1 MGTNPSTKSEDMR
14 MNPAGTLR
22 SAGWALVLAWATA
35 PLLAQDPLDAGP
47 PEGLFSLPRSQAD
60 IAEWQEA
67 RREIDERRYEA
78 AVERLHRLLRNGSRG
93 VVPRLGTR
101 DRWTG
106 IRTATIETLRDLP
119 EAGRAAYERLC
130 RREAGRAYDTPLADL
145 SDEDLAFLAGQFP
158 ASARGLSAR
167 LRLGDLGLIDGDGVT
182 AQAWFRTALDAMPAD
197 DPRREVVIR
206 RAEVAE
212 LLARASLGVTRA
224 TTPTQAEI
232 VPALPAVA
240 PPGWTAYGGGYDGS
254 RAMTPPIGRQEEP
267 YRLPVR
273 ADGFE
278 FNDFP
283 MHATGDAR
291 GIYFQD
297 GHSVRAVD
305 PIGRRVMW
313 DAPGPMVDSS
323 DVVEARGAINPDTI
337 LSCALSDRIVVAAL
351 QVPNNVIGA
360 DQTQLYRDVI
370 PILQKIPSRRLF
382 AFDRATGKRLWAHWD
397 YAGGPRSSRFYG
409 HEACSAPLVHG
420 DTVYVPT
427 HDPTGA
433 IAYYVS
439 AYDLHTG
446 EPRWRRLICSSQ
458 QEVNMFGNARQEFT
472 SGPIALHDGVLY
484 GTSNL
489 GLCYAIQAD
498 DGELRWLS
506 AYPVIPLPRTQLR
519 NQERR
524 PVFFANNPIAIH
536 QGVLATTPLDSEFA
550 LGLDVATGEILWQLP
565 YDPRPDLLVRWLLGP
580 LGDEFVFAG
589 LGVMAVRARPDPGER
604 PKVRLIASP
613 ESLGEDHYRSTAIPR
628 GALAADRIYFVG
640 SDGGLRILD
649 ANGDRDPRMGD
660 WTLGGKGTG
669 NLLLVDGIVTAI
681 GRTQLQVFADVEAL
695 IAAARRDVRGDD
707 PEPDRVLHLARLL
720 MARGEDDPNA
730 VETLLARGLEAAARR
745 GLGAGSPVHE
755 QLADGLFRLTM
766 DRARAAPDDATAREL
781 LRKARERATTPSHWL
796 RAQTELLRRS
806 FGSEEAFRTELFQL
820 AERFPEESMVFPEY
834 GRTTA
839 AILADWLRIDVDETP
854 SVRALAL
861 QRFAERHGDARFGE
875 RSAAARARSAL
886 DALVAEFGEEVLAAI
901 ESEARIALALA
912 DDDTDA
918 LRALALRYPRTR
930 AASSATD
937 RLLDVA
943 LAAGDFR
950 RFTEV
955 FAAVTEGLE
964 APAGALRRLV
974 AAAQR
979 GGNPA
984 LAHAVARRLVERFGD
999 RTSDFP
1005 ADRGAS
1011 LADALR
1017 GLEAPPGPANAR
1029 PRLPRT
1035 TVLELEPGPSRA
1047 PQDFVPV
1054 QVADGFPEPAALPLA
1069 ISPAE
1074 GELRFYSLD
1083 AGATDA
1089 DRELGLA
1096 TIRGALDGRVLLC
1109 GDVAVVVDAQRA
1121 FGFDLTRREELWTL
1135 PGDHPGSLTALG
1147 TAEGLLLLYAFD
1159 DAGRGAGGRLLG
1171 VEPRSGSVLHTTRLV
1186 GDGAP
1191 LVPVLQAGQ
1200 ILRLRTDG
1208 PEAPAVDALDALTG
1222 TLVETTP
1229 LRVETLD
1236 ALGVAEGRRLQ
1247 DPTFRGSIFADAA
1260 HIYLPADLGNPEDR
1274 SRLVAVE
1281 RGTGRTVWRHESLP
1295 GCSFQRAGLRDG
1307 RVVAFEKG
1315 AVRSRLVVLG
1325 ADGVAEAEFEFG
1337 TGAAVRNWDRFPH
1350 PEAPPPVV
1358 VVTDVAGTARVTAVS
1373 VAPDGPRFQPEI
1385 GRVDR
1390 IARDPLVGDGYLLVP
1405 CARSRGA
1412 SPRVLVFDL
1421 ASGGTAG
1428 ALPGGES
1435 LLTLDVPSHA
1445 SFHAHGRHL
1454 VVKTL
1459 DSIRV
1464 LGDRE

>member
-1 MGTNPSTKSEDMR
+1 MTT
-14 MNPAGTLR
+14 AGTLR
-22 SAGWALVLAWATA
+22 RAGWTLAVAIAWAVPH

-47 PEGLFSLPRSQAD
+47 TEGLFSLPRSQDD

-67 RREIDERRYEA
+67 RQEIEERRYEA
-78 AVERLHRLLRNGSRG
+78 AVERLHRLLRSGSRG

-119 EAGRAAYERLC
+119 EPGRDAYERLC
-130 RREAGRAYDTPLADL
+130 RREAGRAYDTPLAEL
-145 SDEDLAFLAGQFP
+145 SEEDLAFLARQFP
-158 ASARGLSAR
+158 ASTRGLAAR
-167 LRLGDLGLIDGDGVT
+167 LRLGDLSLVDGDGVA
-182 AQAWFRTALDAMPAD
+182 AQGWFRTALDAMPES
-197 DPRREVVIR
+197 DPRRPDVAR

-212 LLARASLGVTRA
+212 LLARARIGGTQA
-224 TTPTQAEI
+224 TTEAQAE
-232 VPALPAVA
+232 VLPALPATT
-240 PPGWTAYGGGYDGS
+240 PPGWPAYGGGYDGS
-254 RAMTPPIGRQEEP
+254 RGMTPPIGRQGEP

-291 GIYFQD
+291 GVFFQD

-305 PIGRRVMW
+305 PIGQRLIW
-313 DAPGPMVDSS
+313 DAPGPMVDSR

-337 LSCALSDRIVVAAL
+337 LSCALADGIVVAAL

-446 EPRWRRLICSSQ
+446 EPRWRRLLCSSQ

-550 LGLDVATGEILWQLP
+550 LGLDTATGEILWQLP

-589 LGVMAVRARPDPGER
+589 LGVMAVAARPAPGER

-613 ESLGEDHYRSTAIPR
+613 EALGEDHYRSTAIPR
-628 GALAADRIYFVG
+628 GALAGERIFYVG

-649 ANGDRDPRMGD
+649 ANGDRDPRMAD

-669 NLLLVDGIVTAI
+669 NLLMTDGVVAAI
-681 GRTQLQVFADVEAL
+681 GRSQLQVFTDVEAL
-695 IAAARRDVRGDD
+695 IAAARRDVIGDD

-720 MARGEDDPNA
+720 MARGEDDPSNL
-730 VETLLARGLEAAARR
+730 ESLLAKGLSAAERR
-745 GLGAGSPVHE
+745 GLGAGTPVHA
-755 QLADGLFRLTM
+755 QLADSLFRLTM
-766 DRARAAPDDATAREL
+766 DRAGAAIDATAAREL
-781 LRKARERATTPSHWL
+781 LRLARDRATTPQHWL
-796 RAQTELLRRS
+796 RAQSELVRRC
-806 FGSEEAFRTELFQL
+806 FGDAEPFRAELFGL
-820 AERFPEESMVFPEY
+820 ADRFPDEVLAFPDV

-839 AILADWLRIDVDETP
+839 AILADWLRVEDATSP
-854 SVRALAL
+854 SARALAL

-875 RSAAARARSAL
+875 RTAASRARSAL
-886 DALVAEFGEEVLAAI
+886 DDLVREFGADVLAAI
-901 ESEARIALALA
+901 EAEAGTALAAA
-912 DDDTDA
+912 DADPEA
-918 LRALALRYPRTR
+918 LRALALRYPRTK
-930 AASSATD
+930 AAAAATD

-943 LAAGDFR
+943 LAQDDFR

-964 APAGALRRLV
+964 APPGALRRLV
-974 AAAQR
+974 AAAVS
-979 GGNPA
+979 GGNAA
-984 LAHAVARRLVERFGD
+984 LARAVARRLIADHGD
-999 RTSDFP
+999 AVSDFP
-1005 ADRGAS
+1005 ADRGAR
-1011 LADALR
+1011 LADALADLPE
-1017 GLEAPPGPANAR
+1017 GPGPATVR
-1029 PRLPRT
+1029 PALPMR

-1054 QVADGFPEPAALPLA
+1054 HVAAGFPEPDALPLA

-1074 GELRFYSLD
+1074 GELHFFNLTS
-1083 AGATDA
+1083 GATDGE
-1089 DRELGLA
+1089 RELGVA
-1096 TIRGALDGRVLLC
+1096 AIRGALDGRVILC
-1109 GDVAVVVDAQRA
+1109 GATAVVVDAQRA
-1121 FGFDLTRREELWTL
+1121 FGFDLESRSEAWSL

-1147 TAEGLLLLYAFD
+1147 AADGLVLLYAFD
-1159 DAGRGAGGRLLG
+1159 DAGRGVGGRLIG
-1171 VEPRSGSVLHTTRLV
+1171 VEPHSGSVLHVTPLV

-1200 ILRLRTDG
+1200 VLRLRTDG
-1208 PEAPAVDALDALTG
+1208 PQAPAVDALDALTG

-1229 LRVETLD
+1229 LSADVVEQ
-1236 ALGVAEGRRLQ
+1236 LGATDGRRLQ
-1247 DPTFRGSIFADAA
+1247 DPTFRGSIFADASR
-1260 HIYLPADLGNPEDR
+1260 IYLPADLANPEDR

-1281 RGTGRTVWRHESLP
+1281 RGSGRAAWRHESLP
-1295 GCSFQRAGLRDG
+1295 GCSFQRSGLRDG
-1307 RVVAFEKG
+1307 RPVVFEKG
-1315 AVRSRLVVLG
+1315 AVRSRLVVLA
-1325 ADGVAEAEFEFG
+1325 ADGSTESTFEFG

-1350 PEAPPPVV
+1350 PEAPPSIVI
-1358 VVTDVAGTARVTAVS
+1358 VTDVAGTARVTAVA

-1390 IARDPLVGDGYLLVP
+1390 IARDPLIGDGYLLVP

-1412 SPRVLVFDL
+1412 SPRVLILDL
-1421 ASGGTAG
+1421 VSGGAEG

>member
-1 MGTNPSTKSEDMR
+1 MR
-14 MNPAGTLR
+14 MTTARKL
-22 SAGWALVLAWATA
+22 SHVGWSLAMALIAAA
-35 PLLAQDPLDAGP
+35 PCPLLAQDPLDAGP
-47 PEGLFSLPRSQAD
+47 TEGLFSLPRSQDD

-67 RREIDERRYEA
+67 RREIDERSYEA
-78 AVERLHRLLRNGSRG
+78 AVARLHRLLRNGSRG

-119 EAGRAAYERLC
+119 EAGREAYERLC
-130 RREAGRAYDTPLADL
+130 RREAGRAYESQLADL
-145 SDEDLAFLAGQFP
+145 SDEDLAFLARQFP
-158 ASARGLSAR
+158 ASTRGLSAR
-167 LRLGDLGLIDGDGVT
+167 LRLGDLSLVDGDGVA
-182 AQAWFRTALDAMPAD
+182 AQGWFRTALDAMPAD
-197 DPRREVVIR
+197 DPRRPDVVR

-212 LLARASLGVTRA
+212 LLARARMGGTRA
-224 TTPTQAEI
+224 TTPTQAE
-232 VPALPAVA
+232 VLPALPAVA
-240 PPGWTAYGGGYDGS
+240 APGWLAYGGGYDGS
-254 RAMTPPIGRQEEP
+254 RAMTPPIGRQGEP

-283 MHATGDAR
+283 MHVTGDAR
-291 GIYFQD
+291 GLFFHD

-305 PIGRRVMW
+305 PIGRRLLW
-313 DAPGPMVDSS
+313 DAPGPMVDSR
-323 DVVEARGAINPDTI
+323 DIVEARGAINPDTT
-337 LSCALSDRIVVAAL
+337 LSCALAGGIVVAAL

-409 HEACSAPLVHG
+409 HEACSAPIVHG

-506 AYPVIPLPRTQLR
+506 AYPVIPLPRTRLR

-536 QGVLATTPLDSEFA
+536 EGVLATTPLDSEFA
-550 LGLDVATGEILWQLP
+550 LGLDITTGEILWQLP

-589 LGVMAVRARPDPGER
+589 LGVMAVRARPESGER

-628 GALAADRIYFVG
+628 GAIADDRIYFVG

-649 ANGDRDPRMGD
+649 ANGNRDPRMAD
-660 WTLGGKGTG
+660 WTLGSKGTG
-669 NLLLVDGIVTAI
+669 NLLLVDGLVAAL
-681 GRTQLQVFADVEAL
+681 GRSQLQLFADVDAL
-695 IAAARRDVRGDD
+695 IAAARRDAAGDD
-707 PEPDRVLHLARLL
+707 PDPDRVLHLARLL
-720 MARGEDDPNA
+720 MARGQDDPSA
-730 VETLLARGLEAAARR
+730 LESLLARGLAAAERR
-745 GLGAGSPVHE
+745 GLGAGTPVHT
-755 QLADGLFRLTM
+755 QLADSLFRLTI
-766 DRARAAPDDATAREL
+766 DQARTAANDADARSLLRTARE
-781 LRKARERATTPSHWL
+781 RGTTPQHWL
-796 RAQTELLRRS
+796 RAQTELVRRC
-806 FGSEEAFRTELFQL
+806 FGDSDAFRTELFRL
-820 AERFPEESMVFPEY
+820 ADRFPGESMVFPEV
-834 GRTTA
+834 GRTSA
-839 AILADWLRIDVDETP
+839 AILADWLRIDDSEAP
-854 SVRALAL
+854 SARALAL
-861 QRFAERHGDARFGE
+861 QRFAERHGEARFGD
-875 RSAAARARSAL
+875 RSAATCARTAL
-886 DALVAEFGEEVLAAI
+886 DALVDEFGQDVLAPI
-901 ESEARIALALA
+901 EEEAEAALATAGA
-912 DDDTDA
+912 DADA
-918 LRALALRYPRTR
+918 LRALALRFPRTQ
-930 AASSATD
+930 AAAAATD

-943 LAAGDFR
+943 LDEGDFR
-950 RFTEV
+950 GFTEV

-964 APAGALRRLV
+964 APPGALRRLV
-974 AAAQR
+974 AAALR
-979 GGNPA
+979 GGNEA
-984 LAHAVARRLVERFGD
+984 LARAVADRLIVQHGEEA
-999 RTSDFP
+999 SDYP
-1005 ADRGAS
+1005 ADQGARI
-1011 LADALR
+1011 ADALR
-1017 GLEAPPGPANAR
+1017 DLPALPAPANAR
-1029 PRLPRT
+1029 PGLPLQ

-1047 PQDFVPV
+1047 PQDYVPV
-1054 QVADGFPEPAALPLA
+1054 QVAAGFPEPEALPLA

-1074 GELRFYSLD
+1074 GELRFFSLA

-1089 DRELGLA
+1089 ERELGVA
-1096 TIRGALDGRVLLC
+1096 TVRGALDGRVLLC
-1109 GDVAVVVDAQRA
+1109 GDIAVVVDAQRA
-1121 FGFDLTRREELWTL
+1121 FGFDLAKREEAWSI

-1147 TAEGLLLLYAFD
+1147 TADGLLLLYAFD
-1159 DAGRGAGGRLLG
+1159 DAGRGVGGRLLG
-1171 VEPRSGSVLHTTRLV
+1171 VEPRSGSVMHVTSLV

-1200 ILRLRTDG
+1200 VLRLRTDG
-1208 PEAPAVDALDALTG
+1208 PAAPAVDALDALTG
-1222 TLVETTP
+1222 ELVETTP
-1229 LRVETLD
+1229 LTAETLD

-1247 DPTFRGSIFADAA
+1247 DPTFRGSIFADGT
-1260 HIYLPADLGNPEDR
+1260 HVYLPADLSNPEDS

-1281 RGTGRTVWRHESLP
+1281 RGTGRTAWRHESLP

-1307 RVVAFEKG
+1307 RPVVFEKG
-1315 AVRSRLVVLG
+1315 AVRSRLVILDSEGSVQTT
-1325 ADGVAEAEFEFG
+1325 FEFG

-1350 PEAPPPVV
+1350 PESPPPLV

-1373 VAPDGPRFQPEI
+1373 VAADGPRFQPEI

-1390 IARDPLVGDGYLLVP
+1390 IARDPLVGENYLLVP

-1412 SPRVLVFDL
+1412 SPRILVLDL
-1421 ASGGTAG
+1421 QSGGAAG

-1464 LGDRE
+1464 LGERE

>member
-1 MGTNPSTKSEDMR
+1 MR
-14 MNPAGTLR
+14 MNTAGRLR
-22 SAGWALVLAWATA
+22 RTGWTLVLAITA
-35 PLLAQDPLDAGP
+35 ALSLPLHAQDPLDAGP
-47 PEGLFSLPRSQAD
+47 TEGLFSLPRSQDD

-119 EAGRAAYERLC
+119 DAGREAYERLC

-145 SDEDLAFLAGQFP
+145 SDEDLAFLAQQFP

-167 LRLGDLGLIDGDGVT
+167 LRLGDLSLVDGDGVA
-182 AQAWFRTALDAMPAD
+182 AQAWFRTALDAMPEA
-197 DPRREVVIR
+197 DPRRADVTR

-212 LLARASLGVTRA
+212 LLARARLGGNEA
-224 TTPTQAEI
+224 STPTQAE
-232 VPALPAVA
+232 VLPALPAVA
-240 PPGWTAYGGGYDGS
+240 APGWTAYGGGYDGS
-254 RAMTPPIGRQEEP
+254 RAMAPPIGRQGEP

-291 GIYFQD
+291 GIFFQD

-305 PIGRRVMW
+305 PIGQRLLW
-313 DAPGPMVDSS
+313 DAPGPMVDSG
-323 DVVEARGAINPDTI
+323 DIVEARGAINPDTI
-337 LSCALSDRIVVAAL
+337 LSCALSEGIVVAAL

-382 AFDRATGKRLWAHWD
+382 AFDRASGKRLWAHWD
-397 YAGGPRSSRFYG
+397 YAGGPKSSRFYG

-506 AYPVIPLPRTQLR
+506 AYPVIPLPRTRLR

-550 LGLDVATGEILWQLP
+550 LGFDIATGEILWQLP

-589 LGVMAVRARPDPGER
+589 LGVMAVRARPEPDER

-613 ESLGEDHYRSTAIPR
+613 EALGEDHYRSTAIPR
-628 GALAADRIYFVG
+628 GALANERIYFVG

-649 ANGDRDPRMGD
+649 ANGDRDPRMAD

-669 NLLLVDGIVTAI
+669 NLLLVDGMVAAL
-681 GRTQLQVFADVEAL
+681 GRSQLQVFADVDAL
-695 IAAARRDVRGDD
+695 IAAARRDVGGSD
-707 PEPDRVLHLARLL
+707 PEPDHVLHLARLL
-720 MARGEDDPNA
+720 MARGQDDPDSL
-730 VETLLARGLEAAARR
+730 ESLLARGLAAAERR
-745 GLGAGSPVHE
+745 GLGAGAPIHE
-755 QLADGLFRLTM
+755 QLAASLFRLTM
-766 DRARAAPDDATAREL
+766 ERARGAVNDATARGL
-781 LRKARERATTPSHWL
+781 LRTARERATTSQHWL
-796 RAQTELLRRS
+796 LAQTELLRRS
-806 FGSEEAFRTELFQL
+806 FDAGDEFRTELFRL
-820 AERFPEESMVFPEY
+820 AERFPDESMVFPDV

-839 AILADWLRIDVDETP
+839 MIMADWLRIDGGAP
-854 SVRALAL
+854 PPVRALAL
-861 QRFAERHGDARFGE
+861 QRFAERHGDARFGD
-875 RSAAARARSAL
+875 RSAAARARAAL
-886 DALVAEFGEEVLAAI
+886 DALVAQFGEE
-901 ESEARIALALA
+901 ALAQIEAEASASLEVA
-912 DDDTDA
+912 GEDAEA
-918 LRALALRYPRTR
+918 LRTIALRYPRTR
-930 AASSATD
+930 AAAAATD

-943 LAAGDFR
+943 LAEGDFR
-950 RFTEV
+950 RFTAV

-974 AAAQR
+974 AAAHR
-979 GGNPA
+979 GGNQA
-984 LAHAVARRLVERFGD
+984 LAHAVGRRLVARHGD
-999 RTSDFP
+999 RASDFP
-1005 ADRGAS
+1005 PDRGAT
-1011 LADALR
+1011 LEVALSD
-1017 GLEAPPGPANAR
+1017 LAPPPPPARAR
-1029 PRLPRT
+1029 PSLPLR
-1035 TVLELEPGPSRA
+1035 TVLELEPGASRS
-1047 PQDFVPV
+1047 PQDFVPIE
-1054 QVADGFPEPAALPLA
+1054 VAAGFPEPDALPLA

-1074 GELRFYSLD
+1074 GEIRFFNLT
-1083 AGATDA
+1083 AGATDGE
-1089 DRELGLA
+1089 RELGVA
-1096 TIRGALDGRVLLC
+1096 AIRGALDGRVLLC
-1109 GDVAVVVDAQRA
+1109 GDIAVVVDAQRA
-1121 FGFDLTRREELWTL
+1121 FGFDLSNGTEAWSL
-1135 PGDHPGSLTALG
+1135 PGDHPGSMTALG
-1147 TAEGLLLLYAFD
+1147 TADGLLILYAFD
-1159 DAGRGAGGRLLG
+1159 DAGRAVGGRLLG
-1171 VEPRSGSVLHTTRLV
+1171 VEPRSGSVLHVTPLV

-1208 PEAPAVDALDALTG
+1208 PEAPAIDALDALTG
-1222 TLVETTP
+1222 NLVETTP
-1229 LRVETLD
+1229 LHVDVLD
-1236 ALGVAEGRRLQ
+1236 ALGIAEGRRLQ
-1247 DPTFRGSIFADAA
+1247 DPTFRGSIFADAN

-1281 RGTGRTVWRHESLP
+1281 RGSGRAAWRHESLP

-1307 RVVAFEKG
+1307 RPVVFEKG
-1315 AVRSRLVVLG
+1315 AVRSRLVVLT
-1325 ADGVAEAEFEFG
+1325 ADGREEATFEFG
-1337 TGAAVRNWDRFPH
+1337 TGAAVRNWERFPH

-1358 VVTDVAGTARVTAVS
+1358 IVTDVAGTARVTAVS

-1412 SPRVLVFDL
+1412 SPRVLVLDL